1 MSNAEILRQNFLSR
15 LNEFTTLRILNQ
27 QANNIYETA
36 LAAVVLFGDM
46 LDAYENMGGIET
58 HLGEGSPCYNQKDMF
73 ALGMHAIAIEH
84 ERLDQFLLEVHED
97 YFGFSPTRIMD
108 GNGVTYV
115 AHHLGVPAEYKP
127 LLWDAAGK
135 LLHAPKPYLTTHR
148 IGAKQQLHS
157 AFMANGAQF
166 TGIIEQLSAM
176 DAVSRDVIVNAL
188 CDIMSS
194 AHVPANDP
202 RRQLCRAMGSDV
214 WAEAT
219 YRLRKIYEQLND
231 AMDESQ
237 RAQEMMNFF
246 EVFAELDDTQ
256 KKTLLS
262 DVDGRFQ
269 MMKSE
274 SIIDYDEAVIANAA
288 LLQMAI
294 AHGYDAPKLFEKMLN
309 IKRDP
314 QSEFINALTS
324 GLPIKPHDRYADE
337 TQFDVLRAAYLYLQD
352 TEALLASGC
361 NTDAVLALYVLK
373 QDERFREVLMSP
385 DRVDTLLAHD
395 LGM

>member
-1 MSNAEILRQNFLSR
+1 MSNAEILKQNFLNR
-15 LNEFTTLRILNQ
+15 LDEFTALRITNQ
-27 QANNIYETA
+27 QSNHIYETA

-46 LDAYENMGGIET
+46 LDTYENMAGIEA
-58 HLGEGSPCYNQKDMF
+58 HLGEGSPCYNQKDML

-97 YFGFSPTRIMD
+97 YFGFSPNRIMD

-115 AHHLGVPAEYKP
+115 AHNLGIPHEHKP
-127 LLWDAAGK
+127 MLWDAAGK
-135 LLHAPKPYLTTHR
+135 LLHTPRPYLTTHR
-148 IGAKQQLHS
+148 LSAKLQLRS
-157 AFMANGAQF
+157 AFMANDAQF

-176 DAVSRDVIVNAL
+176 DGVSSSVVVNAL
-188 CDIMSS
+188 GEIMST

-202 RRQLCRAMGSDV
+202 RRQLCLAMGSDV

-246 EVFAELDDTQ
+246 DVFAELDDIQ

-262 DVDGRFQ
+262 DIDGRFQ
-269 MMKSE
+269 MMQSE

-288 LLQMAI
+288 LLQMAM
-294 AHGYDAPKLFEKMLN
+294 AHGYDAIKLFEELLN
-309 IKRDP
+309 VKRDP
-314 QSEFINALTS
+314 QAEFINALTS
-324 GLPIKPHDRYADE
+324 GLPIKPHDRYAEE
-337 TQFDVLRAAYLYLQD
+337 TQFDVLKASYLYLQD

-373 QDERFREVLMSP
+373 RDERFREVLMAP
-385 DRVDTLLAHD
+385 DRIDTLLAHD
-395 LGM
+395 LGI

>member
-1 MSNAEILRQNFLSR
+1 MSNAEILKQNFLNR
-15 LNEFTTLRILNQ
+15 LDEFTALRIANQ
-27 QANNIYETA
+27 QSNHIYETA

-46 LDAYENMGGIET
+46 LDTYKNMRGIAT
-58 HLGEGSPCYNQKDMF
+58 HLGEGSPCFNQKDMF

-84 ERLDQFLLEVHED
+84 ERLDQFLVEVHED
-97 YFGFSPTRIMD
+97 YFSFTPTQIMH

-115 AHHLGVPAEYKP
+115 AHHLGIPQQHKP
-127 LLWDAAGK
+127 MLWDAVGK
-135 LLHAPKPYLTTHR
+135 LLHTPRPYLTTHR
-148 IGAKQQLHS
+148 INAKLQLKS
-157 AFMANGAQF
+157 AFMSNGAQF
-166 TGIIEQLSAM
+166 TRIIEQISVM
-176 DAVSRDVIVNAL
+176 DDISSKFVVNAL
-188 CDIMSS
+188 CEIMSS
-194 AHVPANDP
+194 AHVPADDP

-214 WAEAT
+214 WEEAT

-246 EVFAELDDTQ
+246 DVFAELDDTQ

-262 DVDGRFQ
+262 DIDGRFQ

-274 SIIDYDEAVIANAA
+274 SIIDYDEAVIANAT

-294 AHGYDAPKLFEKMLN
+294 AHGFDAAKLFEKLLN
-309 IKRDP
+309 IKRVP

-324 GLPIKPHDRYADE
+324 GLPIKQHDCYAGE
-337 TQFDVLRAAYLYLQD
+337 TEFNVLRASYLYLQD

-373 QDERFREVLMSP
+373 QDERFREVLMTT
-385 DRVDTLLAHD
+385 DRVETLLAHD